1 MEKIY
6 QASTAEG
13 AIDFI
18 NMFDLE
24 EAAKEVI
31 PKGGYGYISSGAGDI
46 FTYQENEKAFNHK
59 LIIPHVLRDVELPD
73 TRTKFDGED
82 LTAPIIMAPI
92 AAHGLA
98 NVAGERASAKGV
110 ARFNSFI
117 RLVPMPLVLWK
128 KSVKL
133 AEKMHHNGSSFI

>member
-31 PKGGYGYISSGAGDI
+31 PRGGYGYISSGAGI
-46 FTYQENEKAFNHK
+46 SLRIRKMK
-59 LIIPHVLRDVELPD
+59 RLLII
-73 TRTKFDGED
+73 
-82 LTAPIIMAPI
+82 
-92 AAHGLA
+92 
-98 NVAGERASAKGV
+98 N
-110 ARFNSFI
+110 
-117 RLVPMPLVLWK
+117 
-128 KSVKL
+128 
-133 AEKMHHNGSSFI
+133 

>member
-46 FTYQENEKAFNHK
+46 FTYQENDWQMWQANELQPK
-59 LIIPHVLRDVELPD
+59 VLPVLGP
-73 TRTKFDGED
+73 
-82 LTAPIIMAPI
+82 
-92 AAHGLA
+92 
-98 NVAGERASAKGV
+98 
-110 ARFNSFI
+110 FI

>member
-18 NMFDLE
+18 NMFDLA

-46 FTYQENEKAFNHK
+46 FSYQENEKAFNHK

-98 NVAGERASAKGV
+98 NVAGGPGFAERGG
-110 ARFNSFI
+110 
-117 RLVPMPLVLWK
+117 RLW
-128 KSVKL
+128 S
-133 AEKMHHNGSSFI
+133 GF

>member
-59 LIIPHVLRDVELPD
+59 LIIPHVLRESPHMDWQMWQANELQP
-73 TRTKFDGED
+73 KVLPVLG
-82 LTAPIIMAPI
+82 P
-92 AAHGLA
+92 
-98 NVAGERASAKGV
+98 
-110 ARFNSFI
+110 FI

>member
-98 NVAGERASAKGV
+98 NELQPKVLPVLGP
-110 ARFNSFI
+110 FI

>member
-59 LIIPHVLRDVELPD
+59 LIIPSCIKRC
-73 TRTKFDGED
+73 
-82 LTAPIIMAPI
+82 
-92 AAHGLA
+92 
-98 NVAGERASAKGV
+98 
-110 ARFNSFI
+110 
-117 RLVPMPLVLWK
+117 
-128 KSVKL
+128 
-133 AEKMHHNGSSFI
+133 